1 LWRPYWSN
9 ASGTDS
15 DRSHRRVIVTPEDV
29 FEEYRPRL
37 TGTSYHILGSWVD
50 AEDVVR
56 LPGWSESGTTRRLNR
71 RQRG

>member
-1 LWRPYWSN
+1 
-9 ASGTDS
+9 
-15 DRSHRRVIVTPEDV
+15 VTPEDV

-56 LPGWSESGTTRRLNR
+56 QPGWSASGTTRRVNR
-71 RQRG
+71 RPRG